1 MTNFYNN
8 TTSIVNRKSKIVN
21 ILNIM
26 NNTSFANS
34 SGNRKTIANYPLL
47 IINY

>member
-1 MTNFYNN
+1 MTKILPIMN
-8 TTSIVNRKSKIVN
+8 TDNKS
-21 ILNIM
+21 NIM
-26 NNTSFANS
+26 NNTSFGNS